1 MRGRMV
7 EAGSFTSFGVDSE
20 PNSVSRL
27 DCPADHP
34 ASMHNQRRLRFLRVE
49 DFHHVPTRGLH
60 PAKIAD
66 LTARLAVE
74 RSFGGDDFDFLTFTP
89 GARAGFSLD
98 QRSQDLRFPFDNAVA
113 DKARAQIGQSGAEV
127 NRALLPLA
135 STGAL
140 FFHRPLEPRPIH
152 TESFRS

>member
-27 DCPADHP
+27 NCPADHP

-49 DFHHVPTRGLH
+49 DFHHIPTRGLH

-66 LTARLAVE
+66 LTTRLAIK
-74 RSFGGDDFDFLTFTP
+74 RSLGSDDFDFLAFTH
-89 GARAGFSLD
+89 GTRAGFSLD
-98 QRSQDLRFPFDNAVA
+98 QCDQHFGFPFDNAVA
-113 DKARAQIGQSGAEV
+113 DKARSK
-127 NRALLPLA
+127 RC
-135 STGAL
+135 
-140 FFHRPLEPRPIH
+140 PIL
-152 TESFRS
+152 